1 MKKWIGKIF
10 IASSIVLILE
20 AIFFAIYYN
29 LIVKN
34 HEGPMDLWAIISLC
48 IPFVVLVI
56 SRIIIEVK
64 NIKFY
69 DSFEHN
75 GIISKISNVF
85 IDIFSILAMILLF
98 PILLIP
104 AIIGAISRT
113 PTKKMFKKLID
124 KGFSYAYKDKKYILQ
139 KDQIVIN
146 IFGGLTEY
154 YISFDNGKTF
164 VKVEESD
171 LGTSYDR
178 ERLKNKLNEYLSSH
192 PVDIQRGDAVPP
204 LREYVGFLASVLS

>member
-1 MKKWIGKIF
+1 M
-10 IASSIVLILE
+10 
-20 AIFFAIYYN
+20 
-29 LIVKN
+29 
-34 HEGPMDLWAIISLC
+34 
-48 IPFVVLVI
+48 
-56 SRIIIEVK
+56 
-64 NIKFY
+64 
-69 DSFEHN
+69 
-75 GIISKISNVF
+75 
-85 IDIFSILAMILLF
+85 
-98 PILLIP
+98 
-104 AIIGAISRT
+104 
-113 PTKKMFKKLID
+113 
-124 KGFSYAYKDKKYILQ
+124 Q

>member
-20 AIFFAIYYN
+20 AIFFGIYYT

-34 HEGPMDLWAIISLC
+34 HEGPMDVWAIISLC
-48 IPFVVLVI
+48 IPFVVFVI

-75 GIISKISNVF
+75 GIISKISNGF
-85 IDIFSILAMILLF
+85 ADIFSILAMILLF

-164 VKVEESD
+164 VNVEESD

-192 PVDIQRGDAVPP
+192 PVDIQCGDAVPP

>member
-20 AIFFAIYYN
+20 AIFFGIYYT

-48 IPFVVLVI
+48 IPFVVFVI

-75 GIISKISNVF
+75 DIISKISNVF

-98 PILLIP
+98 PILLIL
-104 AIIGAISRT
+104 AIIEVISRT

-204 LREYVGFLASVLS
+204 LREYVEFLVSVLS

>member
-20 AIFFAIYYN
+20 AIFFGIYYT

-34 HEGPMDLWAIISLC
+34 HEGPMDVWAIISLC
-48 IPFVVLVI
+48 IPFVVFVI

-146 IFGGLTEY
+146 IFSGLTEY

>member
-20 AIFFAIYYN
+20 TIFFGIYYN
-29 LIVKN
+29 LIAKD

-48 IPFVVLVI
+48 IPFVVFVI
-56 SRIIIEVK
+56 SRIIIGVK

-69 DSFEHN
+69 DSFEHK
-75 GIISKISNVF
+75 GIISKIFNAF
-85 IDIFSILAMILLF
+85 ADICSTLAMIILF

-104 AIIGAISRT
+104 AIIGAISST
-113 PTKKMFKKLID
+113 PTKKIFKKLID

-146 IFGGLTEY
+146 IFSGLTEY
-154 YISFDNGKTF
+154 HISFDNGKTF

-204 LREYVGFLASVLS
+204 LREYVEFLNSVLS

>member
-1 MKKWIGKIF
+1 MKKWIVKIF

-29 LIVKN
+29 LIAKD

-56 SRIIIEVK
+56 SCIIIEVK

-69 DSFEHN
+69 DSFEHK
-75 GIISKISNVF
+75 GIIGKMSNVF
-85 IDIFSILAMILLF
+85 ADICSILVMIILF

-104 AIIGAISRT
+104 AIIGAISST

-146 IFGGLTEY
+146 IFSGLTEY
-154 YISFDNGKTF
+154 HISFDNGKTF

-204 LREYVGFLASVLS
+204 LREYVEFLNSVLS

>member
-85 IDIFSILAMILLF
+85 IDICSILAMILLF

-124 KGFSYAYKDKKYILQ
+124 KGFSYSYKDKKYILQ

>member
-29 LIVKN
+29 LLVKN

-48 IPFVVLVI
+48 IPFVVFVI

-85 IDIFSILAMILLF
+85 SDIFSILAMILLF